1 MTVSFKK
8 KIDLN
13 NLPKHIAIIMDG
25 NGRWAKLRNKNRHYG
40 HRQGTKTVKRIVEA
54 CAEIGIKNLT
64 LYTFSTENWNRP
76 KEEVDA
82 LMDLLVNSINKELD
96 NLIKNNISL
105 KVIGDTKKLPTHCY
119 EIIEKCVELT
129 KNNNRLNLIMAIS
142 YSSRWEIVN
151 AVKNIAN
158 DVKKGKLLPDSIND
172 DIFCNYLST
181 KDIPDPEILIRTS
194 GEYRISNFLLWQI
207 AYSELFFSNKLWPD
221 FSKNDLFEIIYQFQ
235 KRERRFGKTTEQIK
249 ITNPHLS

>member
-1 MTVSFKK
+1 M
-8 KIDLN
+8 
-13 NLPKHIAIIMDG
+13 
-25 NGRWAKLRNKNRHYG
+25 
-40 HRQGTKTVKRIVEA
+40 
-54 CAEIGIKNLT
+54 
-64 LYTFSTENWNRP
+64 
-76 KEEVDA
+76 
-82 LMDLLVNSINKELD
+82 
-96 NLIKNNISL
+96 
-105 KVIGDTKKLPTHCY
+105 
-119 EIIEKCVELT
+119 CVLT